1 MPPSKATQEKTFDEN
16 NDPYYRCAAHWL
28 WLSMGDQISQ
38 FLMCINC
45 NEPFHLFCTKYLMEQ
60 KPVNKDMLYITVQEF
75 TKEGKAHRKKT
86 SSDEKDNVAFCI
98 LCLAKMKA
106 DKVSAEA
113 EQLAKRQL
121 ASSGKAAPKKKMKS
135 TNFYHRDNL

>member
-1 MPPSKATQEKTFDEN
+1 
-16 NDPYYRCAAHWL
+16 
-28 WLSMGDQISQ
+28 
-38 FLMCINC
+38 
-45 NEPFHLFCTKYLMEQ
+45 MEQ

-135 TNFYHRDNL
+135 TKATTRIIRELCWECRNGSVIVIKIRPKLY